1 MLASDLRLPI
11 MWSIAAVLAGGPRS
25 QQQLVRCVAAF
36 APNRRHVPASAAAH
50 NNAVTRNGRFTSS
63 THAIGIIIPAQRS
76 LFIQARKKYKSKEEF
91 LRDNHGSIMM
101 AVDDDNTSGG
111 EDGDDDQQRTVES
124 EWDVSGLKA
133 EVTRNQNRAIKKIG
147 KASKRLEDA
156 KKTVEELMSDPNA
169 SMEALEACPN
179 VDALQAEL
187 DELRDRMKKLNEL
200 EKQLKGIKAKKGKRK
215 VLPEDVA
222 AIALDL
228 GVNDEPPKRAPRGP
242 KKKKGPRAS
251 EVTPRRPYRRY
262 YTENKIEIR
271 VGKRSDDNDALS
283 LLPEHRDGAD
293 WWMHASGCPGSHV
306 VIRTHDQDPD
316 ANVLQDAAA
325 LAARQSKCSGSVI
338 KVSLCRCRDVTK
350 PRGAKPGLVQLNGPV
365 RTISVNMKEAEKR
378 LQRLDT
384 TELLN

>member
-1 MLASDLRLPI
+1 MLCIS
-11 MWSIAAVLAGGPRS
+11 AVLASGSRR
-25 QQQLVRCVAAF
+25 QLVRSVAAF
-36 APNRRHVPASAAAH
+36 APIDTCSYDNKLMIPVARITSQVNRHTVVSR
-50 NNAVTRNGRFTSS
+50 
-63 THAIGIIIPAQRS
+63 RS
-76 LFIQARKKYKSKEEF
+76 LFIQSRKKYNSKEEM
-91 LRDNHGSIMM
+91 LRDKQKHGSIMM
-101 AVDDDNTSGG
+101 TVDDDVAGAG
-111 EDGDDDQQRTVES
+111 EGDEQRTIES
-124 EWDVSGLKA
+124 EWDVSGLKS
-133 EVTRNQNRAIKKIG
+133 EVTRLQNRAIKKIG
-147 KASKRLEDA
+147 KASKRLDDA
-156 KKTVEELMSDPNA
+156 KTKVEELMTDPDA

-200 EKQLKGIKAKKGKRK
+200 EEQLKEIKAKKGKRV
-215 VLPEDVA
+215 VLPEHVA
-222 AIALDL
+222 SLAIDL

-251 EVTPRRPYRRY
+251 EVAPRKPYRRY
-262 YTENKIEIR
+262 YSEDKTEIR
-271 VGKRSDDNDALS
+271 VGKQAPDNDELS
-283 LLPEHRDGAD
+283 LRPENRDKAD

-350 PRGAKPGLVQLNGPV
+350 PRGAKPGLVQLNGQV

-378 LQRLDT
+378 LERLDK
-384 TELLN
+384 TELIN

>member
-1 MLASDLRLPI
+1 MF
-11 MWSIAAVLAGGPRS
+11 VRS
-25 QQQLVRCVAAF
+25 VAAF
-36 APNRRHVPASAAAH
+36 APSHTCSYNNNMPMRHV
-50 NNAVTRNGRFTSS
+50 TRITLSPHR
-63 THAIGIIIPAQRS
+63 HAIVHQRS
-76 LFIQARKKYKSKEEF
+76 MFIQSRKKYNSKEEV
-91 LRDNHGSIMM
+91 LRDTHGSIMM
-101 AVDDDNTSGG
+101 AVDDENDS
-111 EDGDDDQQRTVES
+111 DQQRTIDS

-133 EVTRNQNRAIKKIG
+133 ETTRLQNRAIKKIG
-147 KASKRLEDA
+147 KASKRLDDA
-156 KKTVEELMSDPNA
+156 KIKVEELVTDENA
-169 SMEALEACPN
+169 PMEALEACPN

-200 EKQLKGIKAKKGKRK
+200 EEQLKGIKAKKGKRM
-215 VLPEDVA
+215 VLPEHVA
-222 AIALDL
+222 NIAIDL

-251 EVTPRRPYRRY
+251 EVAPRKPYRRY
-262 YTENKIEIR
+262 YSESKTDKIEIR
-271 VGKRSDDNDALS
+271 VGKQAGDNDELS
-283 LLPEHRDGAD
+283 LRPEHRDGAD

-350 PRGAKPGLVQLNGPV
+350 PRGAKPGLVQLNGSV

-378 LQRLDT
+378 LERLDK
-384 TELLN
+384 TELIN